1 MASISNGEIIA
12 TECMMRNLD
21 PTKEY
26 LTFMQW
32 KMRGYSVKK
41 GEHAIIKT
49 GLWTPCKASKKRQEE
64 NPEAKIG
71 CYLKTS
77 HLFTR
82 EQVEPTKEKAR
93 IAAPA

>member
-1 MASISNGEIIA
+1 MASISNAEIISN
-12 TECMMRNLD
+12 ECKLRGLD

-32 KMRGYSVKK
+32 KTRGYSAKK
-41 GEHAIIKT
+41 GEHAVIKT
-49 GLWTPCKASKKRQEE
+49 GLWTPCKASKKELE
-64 NPEAKIG
+64 ANPDAKAK

-82 EQVEPTKEKAR
+82 EQVEPMKQRQLAG
-93 IAAPA
+93 